1 MGFSEKMVFLEHVL
15 TRGQFIIQLF
25 GCPGEIDQ
33 DRKVGCAI
41 QKVQGP
47 IPAAGTASHKGNGRG
62 RATYGSPAS
71 RGSGT
76 VTGISLFCEYLNIF
90 VLFIFVLF
98 FFGKRCGCV

>member
-25 GCPGEIDQ
+25 GCLGEIDQ
-33 DRKVGCAI
+33 DRKDGCAI

-47 IPAAGTASHKGNGRG
+47 VPAAWTAFHKGNGRG
-62 RATYGSPAS
+62 RATYSSSAS

-76 VTGISLFCEYLNIF
+76 VAGISPFCEYLNTF
-90 VLFIFVLF
+90 VLFIFCFVLF
-98 FFGKRCGCV
+98 